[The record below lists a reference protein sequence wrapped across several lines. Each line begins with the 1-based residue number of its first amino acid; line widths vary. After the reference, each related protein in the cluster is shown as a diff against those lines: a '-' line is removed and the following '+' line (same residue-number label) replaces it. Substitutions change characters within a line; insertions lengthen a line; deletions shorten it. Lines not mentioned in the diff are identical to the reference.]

1 MPFHTIP
8 EIVED
13 LRNGRMVVILDD
25 EDRENEGD
33 IVMAAEKVRPED
45 VNFMVREAR
54 GLLCL
59 TLTEQRT
66 RQLGLKPMVSDN
78 NSPYHTN
85 FTVSIEAAE
94 GVTTGISAHDRAR
107 TVQVAVAKD
116 AKPADITMP
125 GHVFP
130 LTAQPG
136 GVLTRA
142 GHTEA
147 GCDLAALAGLEPA
160 SVLIEILH
168 DDGSMAR
175 RPELEVFAAKHG
187 LKIGTIADLIRYRL
201 ETEKTVTRVF
211 EDHVDT
217 EFGPFRLVAF
227 RDAIRHGLH
236 FALVRGDVSNGEPVL
251 TRVHMRNTLS
261 DVLHLKR
268 DDLGQTVTDA
278 LRRIDAEDRGV
289 LLVLSGDDTAEALLG
304 RLKQESA
311 PMPAPKDDQEW
322 RQLGLGAQILAD
334 LGVKRLRVMGTPRK
348 FVGIAGFGLE
358 VVEQVADES
367 HAQLRHPPDCAF
379 RLSAQPRGHAS
390 GHHPSRIGGASRK
403 RQGRARPSRAAFR
416 WQRCRA
422 RRRLRGAVRCL
433 AAAARHRARRS
444 RRLRRASAV
453 DDARLRRARRSVA
466 RRAGRPRGAQ

>member
-1 MPFHTIP
+1 MSFHTIP
-8 EIVED
+8 EILED
-13 LRNGRMVVILDD
+13 LRQGRMVVILDD

-33 IVMAAEKVRPED
+33 IVMAAEKVRAED

-94 GVTTGISAHDRAR
+94 GVTTGISAHDRAH
-107 TVQVAVAKD
+107 TIQVAAAKD
-116 AKPADITMP
+116 AKPTDITMP
-125 GHVFP
+125 GHIFP

-147 GCDLAALAGLEPA
+147 GCDLAALAGLEPS

-175 RPELEVFAAKHG
+175 QPELEVFAAKHG

-201 ETEKTVTRVF
+201 ETEKTVERMHE
-211 EDHVDT
+211 EDVDT
-217 EFGPFRLVAF
+217 EFGAFRLVAF
-227 RDAIRHGLH
+227 RDAIRGGLH
-236 FALVRGDVSNGEPVL
+236 FALTRGDVADGEPVL
-251 TRVHMRNTLS
+251 TRVHVRNTLS

-268 DDLGQTVTDA
+268 DDLGQTVTEA
-278 LRRIDAEDRGV
+278 LRRIDGEGRGV
-289 LLVLSGDDTAEALLG
+289 LVVLSGGDAADALLA
-304 RLKQESA
+304 RLKRDTL
-311 PMPAPKDDQEW
+311 PVPAPKDDQEW

-334 LGVKRLRVMGTPRK
+334 LGVQRLRVMGTPRR

-358 VVEQVADES
+358 VVEQV
-367 HAQLRHPPDCAF
+367 
-379 RLSAQPRGHAS
+379 G
-390 GHHPSRIGGASRK
+390 
-403 RQGRARPSRAAFR
+403 
-416 WQRCRA
+416 
-422 RRRLRGAVRCL
+422 
-433 AAAARHRARRS
+433 
-444 RRLRRASAV
+444 
-453 DDARLRRARRSVA
+453 
-466 RRAGRPRGAQ
+466 

>member
-1 MPFHTIP
+1 MSFNTIP
-8 EIVED
+8 EILED
-13 LRNGRMVVILDD
+13 LRNGRMVIILDD

-54 GLLCL
+54 GLMCL

-66 RQLGLKPMVSDN
+66 RQLGLKPMVADN

-107 TVQVAVAKD
+107 TVQAAVAKD

-147 GCDLAALAGLEPA
+147 GCDLAAMAGLDPSA
-160 SVLIEILH
+160 VIIEVLH

-175 RPELEVFAAKHG
+175 RPELELFAAKHG

-201 ETEKTVTRVF
+201 ETEKTVERVF
-211 EDHVDT
+211 EEDVET
-217 EFGPFRLVAF
+217 EFGAFHLVAY
-227 RDAIRHGLH
+227 RDAIRSGLH
-236 FALVRGDVSNGEPVL
+236 FALSRGAIADGEPVL
-251 TRVHMRNTLS
+251 TRVHVRNTLS

-268 DDLGQTVTDA
+268 DDLGQTVTEA
-278 LRRIDAEDRGV
+278 LRRIADEDRGV
-289 LLVLSGDDTAEALLG
+289 MLVLSGADTPEVLLA
-304 RLKQESA
+304 RLRGDA
-311 PMPAPKDDQEW
+311 MPMPAPKDDQEW

-334 LGVKRLRVMGTPRK
+334 LGVKRLRVIGTPRK
-348 FVGIAGFGLE
+348 FVGISGFGLE
-358 VVEQVADES
+358 VVEQDS
-367 HAQLRHPPDCAF
+367 
-379 RLSAQPRGHAS
+379 
-390 GHHPSRIGGASRK
+390 
-403 RQGRARPSRAAFR
+403 
-416 WQRCRA
+416 
-422 RRRLRGAVRCL
+422 
-433 AAAARHRARRS
+433 
-444 RRLRRASAV
+444 
-453 DDARLRRARRSVA
+453 
-466 RRAGRPRGAQ
+466 

>member
-1 MPFHTIP
+1 MPFNTIP

-13 LRNGRMVVILDD
+13 LRQGRMVIIVDD
-25 EDRENEGD
+25 EDRENDGD

-66 RQLGLKPMVSDN
+66 RQLGLKPMVADN

-94 GVTTGISAHDRAR
+94 GVTTGISAHDRAH

-147 GCDLAALAGLEPA
+147 GCDLAAMAGLEPA
-160 SVLIEILH
+160 AAIIEVLH

-175 RPELEVFAAKHG
+175 RPELEAFAAKHG

-201 ETEKTVTRVF
+201 ETEKTVERVF
-211 EDHVDT
+211 EEGVET
-217 EFGPFRLVAF
+217 EFGPFRLVAY
-227 RDAIRHGLH
+227 RDAIRSGLH
-236 FALVRGDVSNGEPVL
+236 FALFRGDIADGEPVL
-251 TRVHMRNTLS
+251 TRVHVRNTLS

-268 DDLGQTVTDA
+268 DDLGQTVTEA
-278 LRRIDAEDRGV
+278 LRRIADEGRGV
-289 LLVLSGDDTAEALLG
+289 ILVLSGADTPEALLG
-304 RLKQESA
+304 RLRGDKQ

-322 RQLGLGAQILAD
+322 RQLGLGAQMLAD
-334 LGVKRLRVMGTPRK
+334 LGVKRLRVIGTPRK
-348 FVGIAGFGLE
+348 FVGISGFGLE
-358 VVEQVADES
+358 VVEQDS
-367 HAQLRHPPDCAF
+367 
-379 RLSAQPRGHAS
+379 
-390 GHHPSRIGGASRK
+390 
-403 RQGRARPSRAAFR
+403 
-416 WQRCRA
+416 
-422 RRRLRGAVRCL
+422 
-433 AAAARHRARRS
+433 
-444 RRLRRASAV
+444 
-453 DDARLRRARRSVA
+453 
-466 RRAGRPRGAQ
+466 